1 MICFPCGQG
10 TRNRKQSMSSD
21 YFAHDGVREA
31 HQEEC
36 SQASERQR
44 LKHQSWDTQNLCV
57 ESVHEDTWYFTSRWD
72 ALCPYIDV
80 TPEMLEMAQKPFI
93 VYALPPEGNYGVPI
107 NDKYG
112 LVHVGSPMFWQDER
126 RVRKFNDLDKLFKRF
141 AVTETVIPGRELS
154 VDDVKALGGEHF
166 AAYEIHDK
174 EVEGFVDYVRD
185 LDVLVLQVHAEN
197 GDLVLSD
204 VSIVLPDR
212 DQVYGSFCQ
221 WNTDYKNRS
230 PGIYACLL
238 ASRWTARHGYQYYNL
253 GPVGDYDYKSLFVTD
268 FEPIYGLA
276 LTDPQHPLAL
286 DPSSPLHTD
295 FNPSQWNRI
304 YRNV

>member
-1 MICFPCGQG
+1 MD
-10 TRNRKQSMSSD
+10 SD
-21 YFAHDGVREA
+21 YFSSEASHDVQTEA
-31 HQEEC
+31 PPPANENQ
-36 SQASERQR
+36 S
-44 LKHQSWDTQNLCV
+44 LKHQSWTAENLCV
-57 ESVHEDTWYFTSRWD
+57 ESVHEETGYFTSRWD

-80 TPEMLEMAQKPFI
+80 TPQMLAMAKKPFI

-112 LVHVGSPMFWQDER
+112 LVHAGSPEFWQDAR
-126 RVRKFNDLDKLFKRF
+126 RARKFKELDNLFKRF
-141 AVTETVIPGRELS
+141 TATESLVPGSHLS
-154 VDDVKALGGEHF
+154 VDQVKALGGEHF

-174 EVEGFVDYVRD
+174 EVEGFVDYVRN
-185 LDVLVLQVHAEN
+185 LDVLVIQVHAEN

-238 ASRWTARHGYQYYNL
+238 ASRWTAANGYKYYNL
-253 GPVGDYDYKSLFVTD
+253 GPVGDYGYKSLFVTD

-276 LTDPQHPLAL
+276 LTDPKHPLAL
-286 DPSSPLHTD
+286 DTSSPLHTD
-295 FNPSQWNRI
+295 FKPSEWNQI
-304 YRNV
+304 YRDGGR